1 MKRTDTL
8 PGFQDIQTRRQTPH
22 PHRTPLAPRTNIG
35 KPNIIP
41 RFGNLDADDD
51 DEEVE
56 ELEEVEEPIEGR
68 PAKEVEVKVE
78 KKTPV
83 GRKRKLI
90 EQSYSTIIVSFL
102 FRGIRS

>member
-8 PGFQDIQTRRQTPH
+8 PGYQDIQTRRQTPH
-22 PHRTPLAPRTNIG
+22 PLRTPLAPKPNIG
-35 KPNIIP
+35 KPTVIQ

-51 DEEVE
+51 DEEE
-56 ELEEVEEPIEGR
+56 EEEVEEPIESG
-68 PAKEVEVKVE
+68 PATEAEVKAE

-90 EQSYSTIIVSFL
+90 GQSSSTIIVSFL
-102 FRGIRS
+102 FRDGRS